1 MSGHAHYTDVYILHK
16 VEIICAQFTCRC
28 VFCHNLDPILSEAA
42 ERLVSHDILLAKVNI
57 EECKKTQARFDV
69 KQLPLM
75 KIFRRGLSF
84 EYNGPDQHSISVES

>member
-1 MSGHAHYTDVYILHK
+1 MYTVCILH
-16 VEIICAQFTCRC
+16 EFCIICVQFTRRC
-28 VFCHNLDPILSEAA
+28 VFCHNLDPILFEAA
-42 ERLVSHDILLAKVNI
+42 EQLLSHDILLAKVNI

-84 EYNGPDQHSISVES
+84 DYNGPDQHSISVKS